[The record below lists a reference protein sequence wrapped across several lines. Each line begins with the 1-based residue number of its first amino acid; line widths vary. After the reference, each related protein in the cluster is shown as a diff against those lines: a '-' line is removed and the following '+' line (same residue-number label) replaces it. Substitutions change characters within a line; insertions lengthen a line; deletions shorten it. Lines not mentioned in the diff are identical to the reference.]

1 MAVKS
6 YAVFAAGG
14 TRIDETMS
22 AGNDALTPTL
32 LWRTLNYPVRA
43 RKAAEM
49 GIRRPRSGHSGL
61 PRLLPELRE
70 PGLYRCRVTAQPPRL
85 YIFPHAGGSAEYYV
99 PFAKSFSS
107 DIKRIAV
114 RYPGRAGT
122 HDLGSFTGIPDLAD
136 MVCRMLPPPDQ
147 SDDKVAFFGHSMGGL
162 LAFESARRFEVAR
175 SPIAALFV
183 SACAAPGRV
192 GYEHI
197 PESDR
202 GLLDAVSEMTGVNPE
217 FLENDE
223 FAAKILPTLRG
234 LKAISK
240 YDCPPGEKLSCPI
253 SAFLGDD
260 DEVATYQKVLP
271 WSERTTSEFSVKAFP
286 GHHFYLTDHIAELV
300 GEIEPKILSSCRG

>member
-1 MAVKS
+1 
-6 YAVFAAGG
+6 
-14 TRIDETMS
+14 
-22 AGNDALTPTL
+22 
-32 LWRTLNYPVRA
+32 
-43 RKAAEM
+43 
-49 GIRRPRSGHSGL
+49 
-61 PRLLPELRE
+61 
-70 PGLYRCRVTAQPPRL
+70 VTGQPPRL

-99 PFAKSFSS
+99 PFAKAFSS

-122 HDLGSFTGIPDLAD
+122 HDLGSFTSIPDLAD

-162 LAFESARRFEVAR
+162 LAFEVARRFEVAG

-192 GYEHI
+192 GYQHI

-217 FLENDE
+217 FLENEE

-234 LKAISK
+234 FQAISK
-240 YDCPPGEKLSCPI
+240 YDCPPDATVSCPI
-253 SAFLGDD
+253 FAFLGDD
-260 DEVATYQKVLP
+260 DEVATYEKVVP
-271 WSERTTSEFSVKAFP
+271 WSERTTSEFAARVFP
-286 GHHFYLTDHIAELV
+286 GHHFYLNDHIPGLV
-300 GEIEPKILSSCRG
+300 SHIEGKILSCCRG